1 MIRVRWWTNVN
12 EQCTNFQMYKCRVSP
27 SIECVLLEQ
36 ILCSVSCESE
46 VGVARC
52 HPYRSGGPQAQLCR
66 FQLVTTSELQWLKIK
81 SACKLNGV
89 ILCST
94 FIPRPKTSWRRWC
107 TVCLP
112 VCLVGERNSNHNY
125 GKCNCLCFLRLI
137 LEISISSRYKPTLL
151 FVLLRSSRFGYLQKQ
166 EGVTATWIFSTGSQL
181 TWTSGPLLP
190 LPPTTS
196 GTLTLIIILRFFW
209 TIILRLQCS

>member
-1 MIRVRWWTNVN
+1 M
-12 EQCTNFQMYKCRVSP
+12 P
-27 SIECVLLEQ
+27 SVQKWRPSGAAMSVL
-36 ILCSVSCESE
+36 
-46 VGVARC
+46 
-52 HPYRSGGPQAQLCR
+52 
-66 FQLVTTSELQWLKIK
+66 QLVTTSELQWLKIK